1 MTRTI
6 RPAQASDCALVLAFI
21 RELAE
26 YEKLLDRVQA
36 TEAKIREGL
45 FGARPYAEAIIGEI
59 DGAPC
64 GFALYFHNYSTFL
77 AQPGIYLEDLY
88 VRPAARGHGMGLAL
102 IAHLAKLAL
111 VRGCGRLD
119 WAVLDWNTPAI
130 EFYQRIGA
138 VAQADWTGQRM
149 EGAALTAL
157 AARA

>member
-6 RPAQASDCALVLAFI
+6 RPAQASDCGLVLAFI

-77 AQPGIYLEDLY
+77 AQPGMYLEDLY

-111 VRGCGRLD
+111 ARGCGRLD

-149 EGAALTAL
+149 EGAALAAL